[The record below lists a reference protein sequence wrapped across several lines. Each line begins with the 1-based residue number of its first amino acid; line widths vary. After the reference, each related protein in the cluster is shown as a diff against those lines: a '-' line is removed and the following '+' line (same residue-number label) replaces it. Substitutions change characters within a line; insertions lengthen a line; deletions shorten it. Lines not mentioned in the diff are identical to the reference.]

1 MVSTCCGF
9 CHEHKST
16 ITRFENHAQG
26 TKSYRKSGVSKFRD
40 SVGDSIELHFPMYG
54 QVHQVKYYK
63 QYEFIPMVESP
74 GVAFLVLEDDA
85 HLASLLL
92 LETISHTLP
101 VVMLMIAF
109 ILVFGILMW
118 CVESFSNKNQFP
130 RDFFP
135 GVHQGIWWSMVS
147 MTTIG

>member
-1 MVSTCCGF
+1 
-9 CHEHKST
+9 
-16 ITRFENHAQG
+16 
-26 TKSYRKSGVSKFRD
+26 
-40 SVGDSIELHFPMYG
+40 
-54 QVHQVKYYK
+54 
-63 QYEFIPMVESP
+63 MVESP

-92 LETISHTLP
+92 LETISRTLP

-130 RDFFP
+130 REFFP